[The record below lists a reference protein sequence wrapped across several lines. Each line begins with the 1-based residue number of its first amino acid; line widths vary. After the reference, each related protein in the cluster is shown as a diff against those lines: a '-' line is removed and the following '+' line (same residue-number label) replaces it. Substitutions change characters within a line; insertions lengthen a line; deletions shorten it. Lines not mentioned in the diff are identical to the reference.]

1 MKTSETE
8 INMAEVM
15 SRITVKVKVKV
26 VGVAK
31 ARLRLW
37 IAARIF
43 ALGALVSGC
52 AVEIDTG
59 RAVE

>member
-1 MKTSETE
+1 MKTSEME

-15 SRITVKVKVKV
+15 SRITVKVKV

-52 AVEIDTG
+52 AVEIDDG
-59 RAVE
+59 RAAE